1 MRCDAAS
8 PCVMPERIVSDTLI
22 VNGVALRTATGVS
35 VEAAPGTRVDNLTL
49 VDVETGVEL
58 KRSESNRGL
67 ELFEASAAR
76 TLVRG
81 YDGVAFWA
89 DGTTQWSFEHCAAQA
104 PATEAVDFL
113 PYDEHVRWPV
123 TAADDDACVAYLG
136 RGSLLRSAAGAD
148 GDVGANIINRY
159 QDGTLTNVPLWDPR
173 TGAFTCG
180 AVVPGVNDDPSQS
193 CIGVH
198 ERFRVGTADCALPIE
213 TL

>member
-1 MRCDAAS
+1 
-8 PCVMPERIVSDTLI
+8 
-22 VNGVALRTATGVS
+22 
-35 VEAAPGTRVDNLTL
+35 
-49 VDVETGVEL
+49 
-58 KRSESNRGL
+58 
-67 ELFEASAAR
+67 
-76 TLVRG
+76 
-81 YDGVAFWA
+81 
-89 DGTTQWSFEHCAAQA
+89 
-104 PATEAVDFL
+104 
-113 PYDEHVRWPV
+113 
-123 TAADDDACVAYLG
+123 VAYLG

-159 QDGTLTNVPLWDPR
+159 QDGTLTNVPLWAPR